1 MRTERRG
8 ELPGA
13 TRRTY
18 ITEAGGTGKDKIH
31 ISIVSINET
40 NEQIRQRASEGR
52 VWVTA
57 AQHSDEAGRER
68 RIVTR
73 GKREAWEPPNMY
85 RSSRRTQGIAEGGR
99 QESQAGNG
107 IGI

>member
-1 MRTERRG
+1 MED
-8 ELPGA
+8 
-13 TRRTY
+13 
-18 ITEAGGTGKDKIH
+18 GTDDIDTGDDTGIH
-31 ISIVSINET
+31 ISILSTRYGT
-40 NEQIRQRASEGR
+40 NGQIRQRASEGR

-73 GKREAWEPPNMY
+73 GEREAWEPPNMY